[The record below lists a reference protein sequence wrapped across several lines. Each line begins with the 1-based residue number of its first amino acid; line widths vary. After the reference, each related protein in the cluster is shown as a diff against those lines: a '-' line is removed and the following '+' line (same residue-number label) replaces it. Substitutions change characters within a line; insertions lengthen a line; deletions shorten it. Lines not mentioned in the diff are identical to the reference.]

1 VKRFGLLDGSVVIQC
16 GRALDWVFV
25 YVVYVFF
32 QIEFFFV
39 FGVKR
44 LANSTG
50 EERRGRGGGLQG
62 CSIVVMF

>member
-32 QIEFFFV
+32 QIEFFLFSECRGWRTQQEKNDEQKEDD
-39 FGVKR
+39 FKGVR
-44 LANSTG
+44 SL
-50 EERRGRGGGLQG
+50 
-62 CSIVVMF
+62 